1 MSKVFNIYICAVS
14 QFSPALFQVVY
25 PPLQLVM
32 YRMSQKNLQRCK
44 IMVKFFECFGTPC
57 RNIFVSVMVGGGQE
71 RTMVTQESVL
81 QKIIS
86 TLFMDMI
93 TQELKLPELE
103 TNNWRRKNDDLT

>member
-1 MSKVFNIYICAVS
+1 
-14 QFSPALFQVVY
+14 
-25 PPLQLVM
+25 
-32 YRMSQKNLQRCK
+32 
-44 IMVKFFECFGTPC
+44 MVKFFECFFGTPC

-93 TQELKLPELE
+93 TQELKLPEVE
-103 TNNWRRKNDDLT
+103 KIGEERMMI